1 MEDTRNRILK
11 AALESFSKHGYT
23 GATTREIARVSEV
36 TEVTLFRYFQSKEKL
51 FENVVCKF
59 LPGPEFGQFVSNA
72 KELDYRQ
79 ALESIAH
86 FFLEGLKQNE
96 DLIRILY
103 MESQRHYELMEQIYS
118 ALINN
123 LNVIL
128 ADYFTELQGKNIIR
142 RFDPSVGAK
151 MFLGIWIAFYE
162 EEHLFAIDP
171 GKVKTV
177 EAVRECIEIFVRGTQ
192 A

>member
-11 AALESFSKHGYT
+11 AALELFSKHGYT
-23 GATTREIARVSEV
+23 GATTREIARVSHV
-36 TEVTLFRYFQSKEKL
+36 TEVTLFRHFPSKGKL
-51 FENVVCKF
+51 FEVVVLRN
-59 LPGPEFGQFVSNA
+59 LPGPEFDQFVTNA
-72 KELDYRQ
+72 KKLEYRQ

-86 FFLEGLKQNE
+86 YFLEGLKQNE

-103 MESQRHYELMEQIYS
+103 MESQRHYELMEQVYA

-128 ADYFTELQGKNIIR
+128 EDYFRELQEGNIIR
-142 RFDPSVGAK
+142 KFNPLVGAK
-151 MFLGIWIAFYE
+151 MFSGIWIGFYE
-162 EEHLFAIDP
+162 EEHFFAIDP
-171 GKVKTV
+171 GKVPTA
-177 EAVRECIEIFVRGTQ
+177 EAICECIEIFVRGTQ